1 MAIPHYMLPTVAS
14 EARAAP
20 RVNDRAVVRSTAAS
34 LRAPAVGSLV
44 RPSPSSGDRRH
55 NGRPSIRLAG
65 GPSVRLVSGPREA
78 ITTTTPATLS
88 GDEQPVEN
96 ALPPPGVCV
105 PSSTNWC
112 VDSHPTV
119 RLVSGPQEATTTPS
133 PVSLSGSEDPDLT
146 QNPPPQ
152 CQVSASSENCTLCH
166 SLFDSKDKP
175 DYSRDWTMVSFTDFD
190 PYTGFG
196 MPIRHNFRKSPLP
209 RDPSV
214 QRVRPSTRAPSFVYL
229 DADNGWDDDDLASD
243 VALAI
248 NSGLGSR
255 LSFACPTHDNPS
267 AFVQLASNYAADN
280 SSGFEESS
288 FTPSLG
294 NTHLVSLSLAA
305 SDSADFSSS
314 SWSPSLQGTELLDE
328 PSLLDGE
335 SFPSFE
341 HFRDDIARITDLAA
355 RSLLD
360 DEGFPSFSQFADDIH
375 RIFDHSLPDH
385 ESETNLSFSSL
396 PSLEGTNLDS
406 LSLPPEDTDNHMP
419 TLDGSHF
426 DDSLSDDDISG
437 FPSFDDFA
445 PVIRQIAAR
454 WTD

>member
-1 MAIPHYMLPTVAS
+1 MRSVSQAYRYAG
-14 EARAAP
+14 AAP

-44 RPSPSSGDRRH
+44 RVCAGPTASCYNTDAFQPSPSSGDRRH

-152 CQVSASSENCTLCH
+152 CQVSASSENWSVFGSPTIRIVPGLQEATTIDNPATPSLSDDGLDADPESNYTLLGSTLCH

-255 LSFACPTHDNPS
+255 LSLYVC
-267 AFVQLASNYAADN
+267 QLK
-280 SSGFEESS
+280 
-288 FTPSLG
+288 
-294 NTHLVSLSLAA
+294 
-305 SDSADFSSS
+305 
-314 SWSPSLQGTELLDE
+314 
-328 PSLLDGE
+328 
-335 SFPSFE
+335 
-341 HFRDDIARITDLAA
+341 
-355 RSLLD
+355 
-360 DEGFPSFSQFADDIH
+360 
-375 RIFDHSLPDH
+375 
-385 ESETNLSFSSL
+385 
-396 PSLEGTNLDS
+396 
-406 LSLPPEDTDNHMP
+406 
-419 TLDGSHF
+419 
-426 DDSLSDDDISG
+426 
-437 FPSFDDFA
+437 
-445 PVIRQIAAR
+445 
-454 WTD
+454 